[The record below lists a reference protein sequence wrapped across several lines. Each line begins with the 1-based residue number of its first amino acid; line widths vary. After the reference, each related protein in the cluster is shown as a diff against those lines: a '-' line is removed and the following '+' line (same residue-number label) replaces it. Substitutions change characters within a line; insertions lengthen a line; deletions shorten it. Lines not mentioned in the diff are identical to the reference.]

1 MSAFRVLRSLGRL
14 RANWLVVID
23 PKRTC
28 VAEVFR
34 SAIRLLNPIP
44 LTADPCCNNLI
55 ANIVGV
61 VPSPGEQCDGAI
73 S

>member
-1 MSAFRVLRSLGRL
+1 M
-14 RANWLVVID
+14 
-23 PKRTC
+23 
-28 VAEVFR
+28 AEVFR
-34 SAIRLLNPIP
+34 NAIRPLKPIP

-61 VPSPGEQCDGAI
+61 IPSPGEQCDDVI